1 LEAILNSCFHLS
13 HEHHRIF
20 IYDHGTEAKVMRSH
34 LVARPF
40 SMALGI
46 FSSQD
51 GVLGF
56 EDVASGKSY

>member
-1 LEAILNSCFHLS
+1 MNIIVFLFMIDGGA
-13 HEHHRIF
+13 
-20 IYDHGTEAKVMRSH
+20 GAKVMRSH